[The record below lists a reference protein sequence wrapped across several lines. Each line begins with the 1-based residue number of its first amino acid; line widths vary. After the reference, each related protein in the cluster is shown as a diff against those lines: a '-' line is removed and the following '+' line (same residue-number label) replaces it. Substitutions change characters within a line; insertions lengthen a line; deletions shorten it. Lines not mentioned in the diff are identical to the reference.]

1 MRMNSILLLSVLF
14 VQMFSSCNDNENE
27 TNIPVVEKEVSYP
40 HRYYID
46 PENGAYYN
54 TGHSP
59 SQAWESM
66 NRFLERTWQPGDTIL
81 IKRGTIYEGSITL
94 KGSGA
99 YGKPIVLGAYGDENL
114 PLPEIRAGGKATDAV
129 LIRNVEYWELH
140 DLKITNKG
148 TEPLP
153 KSVGIDIVADNIP
166 GGIMNHIHIKRCVIE
181 DIYGTPTHH
190 VGGGGAGVGFYNVI
204 ANSSLLLLM
213 IF

>member
-94 KGSGA
+94 KGSGT
-99 YGKPIVLGAYGDENL
+99 GCL
-114 PLPEIRAGGKATDAV
+114 R
-129 LIRNVEYWELH
+129 
-140 DLKITNKG
+140 
-148 TEPLP
+148 
-153 KSVGIDIVADNIP
+153 
-166 GGIMNHIHIKRCVIE
+166 
-181 DIYGTPTHH
+181 
-190 VGGGGAGVGFYNVI
+190 
-204 ANSSLLLLM
+204 
-213 IF
+213 

>member
-66 NRFLERTWQPGDTIL
+66 NRFF
-81 IKRGTIYEGSITL
+81 GTYMAT
-94 KGSGA
+94 
-99 YGKPIVLGAYGDENL
+99 
-114 PLPEIRAGGKATDAV
+114 GGYYINQTRYY
-129 LIRNVEYWELH
+129 I
-140 DLKITNKG
+140 
-148 TEPLP
+148 
-153 KSVGIDIVADNIP
+153 
-166 GGIMNHIHIKRCVIE
+166 
-181 DIYGTPTHH
+181 
-190 VGGGGAGVGFYNVI
+190 
-204 ANSSLLLLM
+204 
-213 IF
+213 